1 MSAST
6 CPWNPRVSRITTRRN
21 TAGVTREGT
30 TQAALTA
37 ATADLRAVDITDAAG
52 LIKLPF
58 DSSIDYPQIHLLRG
72 SLMLISHSSLV
83 LFVTGAAVLLVIP
96 GPAVT
101 YVVSRSIGHGRA
113 AGLVSVLG
121 IVAGTL
127 CHVVAAA
134 LGISAV
140 LASSALAFQFVKYLG
155 AGYLIYLGIKTLRTT
170 DEPWLEAAGGDTR
183 LARIFGQG
191 FLVNLLNPKT
201 ALFFLAFLP
210 QFVDPARG
218 HVTLQI
224 LQLGILFAFMGWCS
238 DSTYALIA
246 GSVAERIRRSLRLR
260 RIQRKVSAGG
270 LIALGLASAFSG
282 ARSK

>member
-1 MSAST
+1 
-6 CPWNPRVSRITTRRN
+6 
-21 TAGVTREGT
+21 
-30 TQAALTA
+30 
-37 ATADLRAVDITDAAG
+37 
-52 LIKLPF
+52 
-58 DSSIDYPQIHLLRG
+58 
-72 SLMLISHSSLV
+72 MLISHSSLV
-83 LFVTGAAVLLVIP
+83 LFVTGAVVLLVIP

-155 AGYLIYLGIKTLRTT
+155 ALYLIYLGIKTLRTG
-170 DEPWLEAAGGDTR
+170 DQQLLGAACGETR

-224 LQLGILFAFMGWCS
+224 LQLGILFALMGWCS
-238 DSTYALIA
+238 DSIWALAA
-246 GSVAERIRRSLRLR
+246 GTVAERIRGSVRL
-260 RIQRKVSAGG
+260 QRTQKNVSGG
-270 LIALGLASAFSG
+270 ALIALGLAAAFAG
-282 ARSK
+282 SKAK

>member
-1 MSAST
+1 
-6 CPWNPRVSRITTRRN
+6 
-21 TAGVTREGT
+21 
-30 TQAALTA
+30 
-37 ATADLRAVDITDAAG
+37 
-52 LIKLPF
+52 
-58 DSSIDYPQIHLLRG
+58 
-72 SLMLISHSSLV
+72 MLISHSSLL

-121 IVAGTL
+121 IVTGTL
-127 CHVVAAA
+127 FHVVAAA
-134 LGISAV
+134 LGISAL
-140 LASSALAFQFVKYLG
+140 LASSAVAFQFVKYLG
-155 AGYLIYLGIKTLRTT
+155 AAYLIYLGIKTLRRK
-170 DEPWLEAAGGDTR
+170 DERLVEADSGEKKLLR
-183 LARIFGQG
+183 LYGQG
-191 FLVNLLNPKT
+191 LLVNVLNPKT

-224 LQLGILFAFMGWCS
+224 LQLGFLFAVMGWCS
-238 DSTYALIA
+238 DSVYAVIA
-246 GSVAERIRRSLRLR
+246 GTVAERIRGSLRLR
-260 RIQRKVSAGG
+260 RIQRNVSGGG

>member
-1 MSAST
+1 
-6 CPWNPRVSRITTRRN
+6 
-21 TAGVTREGT
+21 
-30 TQAALTA
+30 
-37 ATADLRAVDITDAAG
+37 
-52 LIKLPF
+52 
-58 DSSIDYPQIHLLRG
+58 
-72 SLMLISHSSLV
+72 MLISHSSLL
-83 LFVTGAAVLLVIP
+83 LFITGAAILLVIP

-121 IVAGTL
+121 IVVGTL

-140 LASSALAFQFVKYLG
+140 LASSTLAFRFVKYLG
-155 AGYLIYLGIKTLRTT
+155 AAYLIYLGIKTLRTK
-170 DEPWLEAAGGDTR
+170 DEQILAAAGGETR

-210 QFVDPARG
+210 QFVDPSRG

-224 LQLGILFAFMGWCS
+224 LQLGILFALMGWCS
-238 DSTYALIA
+238 DSVWAVLA
-246 GSVAERIRRSLRLR
+246 GTVADRFRASARLR
-260 RIQRKVSAGG
+260 RAQRNVSGRGTHCPRSSLGLPRLQNQITSSIPAKVSSFLFASPHSC
-270 LIALGLASAFSG
+270 ILASIP
-282 ARSK
+282 

>member
-1 MSAST
+1 M
-6 CPWNPRVSRITTRRN
+6 
-21 TAGVTREGT
+21 
-30 TQAALTA
+30 
-37 ATADLRAVDITDAAG
+37 
-52 LIKLPF
+52 LPHA
-58 DSSIDYPQIHLLRG
+58 PNLL
-72 SLMLISHSSLV
+72 
-83 LFVTGAAVLLVIP
+83 LFVTGSLLLLVIP

-127 CHVVAAA
+127 CHVAAAA
-134 LGISAV
+134 LGISAL

-155 AGYLIYLGIKTLRTT
+155 AAYLIYLGIKTLRSS
-170 DEPWLEAAGGDTR
+170 DEQLLASAGNETS

-218 HVTLQI
+218 HVSAQI
-224 LQLGILFAFMGWCS
+224 LELGVLFALMGWCS
-238 DSTYALIA
+238 DSVYALLA
-246 GSVAERIRRSLRLR
+246 GTVAERIRSSIRLR
-260 RIQRKVSAGG
+260 RTQRNVSGG
-270 LIALGLASAFSG
+270 ALIALGLAAAFSG
-282 ARSK
+282 SRSK